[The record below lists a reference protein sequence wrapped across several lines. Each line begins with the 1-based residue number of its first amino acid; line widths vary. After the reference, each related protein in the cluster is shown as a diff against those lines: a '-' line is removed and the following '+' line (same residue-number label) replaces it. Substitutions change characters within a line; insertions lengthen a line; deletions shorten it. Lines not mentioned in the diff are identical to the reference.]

1 MKGVRILKSKIITLK
16 DFCRQIEDLPPG
28 FSLGL
33 GGQSISMNPMGLVK
47 AILSTK
53 ITKKLPVIASPIGG
67 LATDLLIGA
76 GAVSSLEFAQVS
88 LWEFGMAPNFR
99 RAAQEGTFECL
110 EHT

>member
-1 MKGVRILKSKIITLK
+1 MKIKIITLK
-16 DFCRQIEDLPPG
+16 DFCRQIEALPVG

-47 AILSTK
+47 AILRTRR
-53 ITKKLPVIASPIGG
+53 TEKLPVIASPIGG
-67 LATDLLIGA
+67 LAADLLIGA

-99 RAAQEGTFECL
+99 HAAQEGTFKCL